1 MNSPTESTLYV
12 RKDGKK
18 LLIGVLYVDDLLII
32 GPNEQEIA
40 DFKAD
45 HSKTFELTDLDHL
58 HYYFSIQFITV
69 QGAIFFESKKLH
81 REAPTRI

>member
-1 MNSPTESTLYV
+1 M
-12 RKDGKK
+12 
-18 LLIGVLYVDDLLII
+18 LIGVLYVDDLLII

-81 REAPTRI
+81 REAPTTIQV